1 MAFTL
6 DAAGLRQMYISANNR
21 LCNQKEILNELNV
34 FPVPDGDTGSNM
46 SMTVLAATRELMEGR
61 FATCEAV
68 ALAVARSSLRGA
80 RGNSGVILS
89 QFFRGIAK
97 RLAGCELVDATDIAE
112 AFTEGV
118 ENAYRAVMKPTE
130 GTMLTVARDGAKAG
144 MQALEETGD
153 LTELL
158 RAVTTAAQHSLD
170 RTPDILPQLKAAG
183 VVDSGGQGVVYLL
196 EGALSFAETGEVV
209 PLREG
214 DLKASIPAGAQAAE
228 ADIPF
233 QYCTEFIIQ
242 KDNPA
247 ASSKLFTQNIQ
258 KKGDSMVVVDD
269 GEIIKVHI
277 HTNNPGAVIERA
289 LKLGQLINIKVDN
302 MKYQHTELSAKA
314 PKDAPASESAASE
327 KPFGFV
333 AVAAGD
339 GLRQIFSDM
348 GVDEV
353 VEGGQTMNPSTED
366 ILEAVER
373 VPSETVFVL
382 PNNKNIVMAA
392 KQCVDLSKKA
402 VHVIATRSVPAGIS
416 AVLAFDPQ
424 KGAAENEAAMEKAV
438 GRLHAGS
445 VTYAVRDTTVDG
457 KQIKKGDILGMAE
470 GKIVQVGS
478 EPGTVLTDVVSA
490 MAKDDSE
497 IISVFYGEDVPA
509 EEAALAEESIEEKFP
524 DCDVLLHRGGQPL
537 YHYIVSVE

>member
-1 MAFTL
+1 
-6 DAAGLRQMYISANNR
+6 
-21 LCNQKEILNELNV
+21 
-34 FPVPDGDTGSNM
+34 
-46 SMTVLAATRELMEGR
+46 
-61 FATCEAV
+61 
-68 ALAVARSSLRGA
+68 
-80 RGNSGVILS
+80 
-89 QFFRGIAK
+89 
-97 RLAGCELVDATDIAE
+97 
-112 AFTEGV
+112 
-118 ENAYRAVMKPTE
+118 
-130 GTMLTVARDGAKAG
+130 
-144 MQALEETGD
+144 
-153 LTELL
+153 
-158 RAVTTAAQHSLD
+158 
-170 RTPDILPQLKAAG
+170 
-183 VVDSGGQGVVYLL
+183 
-196 EGALSFAETGEVV
+196 
-209 PLREG
+209 
-214 DLKASIPAGAQAAE
+214 
-228 ADIPF
+228 
-233 QYCTEFIIQ
+233 
-242 KDNPA
+242 
-247 ASSKLFTQNIQ
+247 
-258 KKGDSMVVVDD
+258 
-269 GEIIKVHI
+269 
-277 HTNNPGAVIERA
+277 
-289 LKLGQLINIKVDN
+289 
-302 MKYQHTELSAKA
+302 
-314 PKDAPASESAASE
+314 
-327 KPFGFV
+327 
-333 AVAAGD
+333 
-339 GLRQIFSDM
+339 
-348 GVDEV
+348 
-353 VEGGQTMNPSTED
+353 MNPSTED